1 MNITF
6 SRISVN
12 HGDLEFLTGS
22 YVDGFD
28 AAYDLS
34 ELREYAEETGKI
46 NLLIEADWVLYSEND
61 ESGDAE
67 SATDEQLQYIAEHWD
82 DLDLTVLESNRF
94 YVDYEEDAY
103 ED

>member
-6 SRISVN
+6 SSISVN

-28 AAYDLS
+28 AAYDLP
-34 ELREYAEETGKI
+34 ELREYAEETGKT
-46 NLLIEADWVLYSEND
+46 NLLIESDWVLYSENE

-67 SATDEQLQYIAEHWD
+67 PATDEHLQYIAEHWD
-82 DLDLTVLESNRF
+82 ELDLMVLESNRF
-94 YVDYEEDAY
+94 YVDYEEDTY
-103 ED
+103 ET

>member
-46 NLLIEADWVLYSEND
+46 NLLIEADWILYSEND
-61 ESGDAE
+61 EGGDTE
-67 SATDEQLQYIAEHWD
+67 SATDISKYL
-82 DLDLTVLESNRF
+82 
-94 YVDYEEDAY
+94 
-103 ED
+103 